1 MSKDTLTGLRDY
13 LFATLSKDNILWLAF
28 ELQNYVNKEEELK
41 PYTTDEIRQMIEEGE
56 KQVERGEYYTTDE
69 VFRKY
74 EKYMQLETA

>member
-1 MSKDTLTGLRDY
+1 MNKDTLTGLRDY

-28 ELQNYVNKEEELK
+28 ELQNYVKKKQELK

-74 EKYMQLETA
+74 EKYMQLETT

>member
-1 MSKDTLTGLRDY
+1 MSKDTLKGLRDY

-28 ELQNYVNKEEELK
+28 ELQNYVKKEQELK

-74 EKYMQLETA
+74 EKLTA